1 MAGAERI
8 SQLMSALDQAAGPDI
23 SRATSPGGDWRQA
36 NGDVNGSD
44 GDKQSRS
51 RPRTF
56 PYFKYLPYETEGQAE
71 REDNLNTCLKH
82 LYIAVSAGD
91 FAPGAV
97 HWTREIR
104 GWLSLKFDLPRSTRV
119 KLVKLYYELALAP
132 GLDYL
137 VAERFASMFMVLT
150 KRKHYLRP
158 GKDLILDWRPLFREL
173 KLFVLPSESGGSH
186 PPNVKRNIRTLTK
199 LCTFAQLYFDPQDI
213 PAMFDEF
220 LPYFSTSFSE
230 GAYVVVGLL
239 NLLLPTNPAAED
251 RVDLQPQHYL
261 PTFFHLWSL
270 VNRSKLF
277 DVHFVDIFSRLARD
291 SLSAGHIPFSQH
303 GILTREQSA
312 LIFTAVLRLLEIPVG
327 QATSP
332 YSGTVDLGAGLAVM
346 LDRDQRKHP
355 IAHHIARWIVM
366 SLSPACLEHSDSVLS
381 KLEGL
386 IQAVET
392 FFHPSNS
399 GSWTKTLSQLVFY
412 LADFFVMRWNRE
424 HSGEM
429 EVPEDRRLNYA
440 LKHRFVLCLREVIF
454 MGIFAKSGT
463 AMNFSLSTL
472 QSLAYLEPNLILPG
486 ALQRIYPAMQG
497 LVEVHRTISSIRAL
511 HMLSKVMART
521 KGYRCHVT
529 TVLGLALPGI
539 DANDLEKTLHT
550 LSYIQGVCYTV
561 PFHDL
566 TQEKKDANV
575 VTSKD
580 GMATPMEGADTD
592 TGLAVRWITEQVE
605 RLEAAGG
612 DVEIDYDK
620 ELSDHEEEMILRSS
634 TTGLAE
640 FLMSFL
646 GRVFTL
652 LENLPDASRVRS
664 GSPEEN
670 VVNTL
675 PAAFTPLLS
684 ALSPELFDIA
694 LDKIANF
701 VTNHVI
707 HQARDAMA
715 FICNGLVKI
724 NPEKSLKRLLP
735 HLLAGIRTEIDDNGA
750 GSTRTTGSE
759 VLPRDRA
766 LVWNISLLSMC
777 VVHVGD
783 AVVAWKD
790 ELFDIAEYMQQKCR
804 GIPTVHVS
812 NFIHHLLLNLTVTYT
827 IDYSIYEPEELEKGL
842 TTNSWG
848 RLVDPKKLNVK
859 WHTPS
864 PEEIDFAVR
873 LFESQSTSAIN
884 ALMALIKPDPPIKR
898 DGTGKD
904 WSDEV
909 SRNLVLLRLVISGIS
924 VLFDPVHDGIATE
937 SDCGSDPDAMDTEGI
952 DDDAGLG
959 EAEDEEVKP
968 TFQYETGYPLKRDE
982 KNYKLIHDLRQQVGE
997 TLHQVHQF
1005 LIDKQEDDV
1014 PCFNSLYNAY
1024 RSWFIDVGIER
1035 SAHVLDRVT
1044 RLLSADVHPFKFSGL
1059 RKEYPRP
1066 LLVRRANV
1074 YHLQRLRHN
1083 ANPRPKTELDKML
1096 LLDLAE
1102 SSVSLYTEI
1111 RRTAQTANESAVKC
1125 VLGARPLVIP
1135 PLLDALTKAVSE
1147 NDYPRI
1153 KGAMFS
1159 LLFGSLA
1166 KTISRDWRFTPTL
1179 IKAFIE
1185 VTGADKPSVQKLASN
1200 ATFQVMDMGK
1210 ALERMVILDKDV
1222 VETISFA
1229 ITSDEEEVVQ
1239 TKVTKRRDYIKKKR
1253 SRIEGKKAE
1262 LSKELVEVG
1271 RTAHWKK
1278 VSRTAAIIVN
1288 LGMRYDSIASD
1299 QMIDLVTKGSID
1311 PHPSLRGLYA
1321 GAMVGL
1327 FSLVQTRAITG
1338 HSYEK
1343 YLLGEEEL
1351 PDKITVQTRYEDPN
1365 WTEEHLASF
1374 AQPEAKY
1381 YVDFDYPGWL
1391 VWTKTMPAFLP
1402 NAPPLQYDDVENDIR
1417 KKIGKLLDRHWF
1429 STYFAYMKQE
1439 PRDSGA
1445 DRFRMSSAV
1454 MLTHAFELVF
1464 SGTTEATFEDI
1475 KDLTQSVYADGSD
1488 KHQHRATAE
1497 IMGALLSCAPDLRDE
1512 QRTEV
1517 WEYAFPIVRGIFK
1530 DGLTPENSSYW
1541 TTFLH
1546 VVLQSKDPRR
1556 GWPLVDW
1563 LAGFRLDMD
1572 SNAAFKESSKIQL
1585 LQQCILDAGWHF
1597 QLEKPILEDFMQH
1610 LDHPYKGVR
1619 EAMGQTIASIYRT
1632 RYHES
1637 YRDVESLIKAQ
1648 KDASSIGLRPYEP
1661 TPEYSA
1667 TISLVFDRLEV
1678 WRQERPAGQQT
1689 PSSYTSGGKT
1699 VLLWLDSTLSSYECI
1714 QLVKFFPNVFMEQL
1728 LHMMDIKEDPE
1739 LQSLAYHV
1747 FRHLPNIPH
1756 RQGEDEEFIA
1766 ALIRIGRTATSWHQ
1780 RLRILINIQ
1789 VIYFRRL
1796 FLMSEQQQQSLFDCV
1811 SAMLGD
1817 VQLEVRLGAA
1827 TTLSGMIRCSPV
1839 GLRERM
1845 VESLKQEFT
1854 HMLVKNPLPK
1864 RRIPGTP
1871 TPEHNKLILTRHAAV
1886 LGLGALIQAFPYT
1899 SPPPSWLP
1907 DVLATLARKAAA
1919 DPGMVGKSVKS
1930 VLADFKKT
1938 RQDTWHVDVKV
1949 KKITLREF

>member
-1 MAGAERI
+1 MLVIKE
-8 SQLMSALDQAAGPDI
+8 S
-23 SRATSPGGDWRQA
+23 
-36 NGDVNGSD
+36 N
-44 GDKQSRS
+44 
-51 RPRTF
+51 PRT
-56 PYFKYLPYETEGQAE
+56 
-71 REDNLNTCLKH
+71 R
-82 LYIAVSAGD
+82 
-91 FAPGAV
+91 
-97 HWTREIR
+97 
-104 GWLSLKFDLPRSTRV
+104 
-119 KLVKLYYELALAP
+119 
-132 GLDYL
+132 
-137 VAERFASMFMVLT
+137 
-150 KRKHYLRP
+150 RKHYLRP
-158 GKDLILDWRPLFREL
+158 GKDLVLDWRPLFREL

-199 LCTFAQLYFDPQDI
+199 ICTFAQLYFDPQDI
-213 PAMFDEF
+213 PAMFEEF
-220 LPYFSTSFSE
+220 LPFFSTSFSE
-230 GAYVVVGLL
+230 SAYVVVGLL
-239 NLLLPTNPAAED
+239 NLLLPTNPAPAD
-251 RVDLQPQHYL
+251 RTDLQPQEYI
-261 PTFFHLWSL
+261 PTFFHIWSL

-291 SLSAGHIPFSQH
+291 SLLAEHISFSQY
-303 GILTREQSA
+303 GIFTSEQSS
-312 LIFTAVLRLLEIPVG
+312 LIFTAILRLLEIPVG

-332 YSGTVDLGAGLAVM
+332 YSATVDLGAGLAVM

-366 SLSPACLEHSDSVLS
+366 SLSPTCMDHVDSIMS

-399 GSWTKTLSQLVFY
+399 GNWTKTLSQLVFY

-429 EVPEDRRLNYA
+429 DVPEDRKLNDA
-440 LKHRFVLCLREVIF
+440 LKRRFVLCLREVIF
-454 MGIFAKSGT
+454 MGIFAKSST
-463 AMNFSLSTL
+463 AVNLSLSTL
-472 QSLAYLEPNLILPG
+472 QSLAFLEPTLILPG

-566 TQEKKDANV
+566 TQEKRSTNQES
-575 VTSKD
+575 TGD
-580 GMATPMEGADTD
+580 GTETPMEGADAD

-605 RLEAAGG
+605 RLENAGG
-612 DVEIDYDK
+612 NVEIDYDQ

-640 FLMSFL
+640 FLITFL

-664 GSPEEN
+664 GSPEES

-675 PAAFTPLLS
+675 PAAFTPLLA
-684 ALSPELFDIA
+684 ALSPELYDIA

-701 VTNHVI
+701 ITNHVI

-724 NPEKSLKRLLP
+724 NPEKALKRLLP
-735 HLLAGIRTEIDDNGA
+735 HLIAGIRTEIDDIGA
-750 GSTRTTGSE
+750 GSTRTTGSDI
-759 VLPRDRA
+759 LPRDRA

-783 AVVAWKD
+783 AVLAWKD
-790 ELFDIAEYMQQKCR
+790 ELYEIAEYMQQKCR
-804 GIPTVHVS
+804 GIPTIHIS
-812 NFIHHLLLNLTVTYT
+812 NFIHHLLLNLSMTYT
-827 IDYSIYEPEELEKGL
+827 IDYSIYEPEEIEQGL
-842 TTNSWG
+842 TTHSWG
-848 RLVDPKKLNVK
+848 RLIDANDLEIK
-859 WHTPS
+859 WHKAS
-864 PEEIDFAVR
+864 SEEIDFAVK
-873 LFESQSTSAIN
+873 LFESQSKHAID
-884 ALMALIKPDPPIKR
+884 ALSALIHPDPPVKR

-909 SRNLVLLRLVISGIS
+909 SRNLVLLRLVLSGIS
-924 VLFDPVHDGIATE
+924 VLFDPRHDHTQDDTSTE
-937 SDCGSDPDAMDTEGI
+937 SDSDSDPDAMDTDGI
-952 DDDAGLG
+952 DNDASLG

-968 TFQYETGYPLKRDE
+968 TFQYETGYPLNRDE
-982 KNYKLIHDLRQQVGE
+982 PNYKLIHDLRHQIGE
-997 TLHQVHQF
+997 TLHQVHHF
-1005 LIDKQEDDV
+1005 LIRKQEDDV
-1014 PCFNSLYNAY
+1014 PCFNALYNAY

-1044 RLLSADVHPFKFSGL
+1044 RLLSADIHPFKFSGL

-1083 ANPRPKTELDKML
+1083 ATPRLKTDLDKRL

-1125 VLGARPLVIP
+1125 ILGARPLVIP
-1135 PLLDALTKAVSE
+1135 PLLDALTKAVAE

-1185 VTGADKPSVQKLASN
+1185 VTGADKPSVQKLAAN

-1210 ALERMVILDKDV
+1210 ALERMVILDKDA
-1222 VETISFA
+1222 VESISFA
-1229 ITSDEEEVVQ
+1229 IDADEEKIVQ
-1239 TKVTKRRDYIKKKR
+1239 HKIIKRQNLIKKKR
-1253 SRIEGKKAE
+1253 ARIEGKKAD

-1288 LGMRYDSIASD
+1288 LGMRYDTIASD
-1299 QMIDLVTKGSID
+1299 EMIDLLTKGSID

-1321 GAMVGL
+1321 GALVGL
-1327 FSLVQTRAITG
+1327 FAVIQTRAITG

-1343 YLLGEEEL
+1343 YLLGVEEL
-1351 PDKITVQTRYEDPN
+1351 PDKVTVPTQTDEPN
-1365 WTEEHLASF
+1365 WTEEYLAGF
-1374 AQPEAKY
+1374 AKPEAKY

-1391 VWTKTMPAFLP
+1391 VWTKSMPAFLP
-1402 NAPPLQYDDVENDIR
+1402 NAPQLAYDDVENSVR
-1417 KKIGKLLDRHWF
+1417 KKIGNILNRSWF

-1454 MLTHAFELVF
+1454 MLTHAFELIF
-1464 SGTTEATFEDI
+1464 CGFTQATFEDI
-1475 KDLTQSVYADGSD
+1475 RDLTQSVYGDGSD

-1497 IMGALLSCAPDLRDE
+1497 IMGALLSCAPDLNPE
-1512 QRTEV
+1512 QRQQV
-1517 WEYAFPIVRGIFK
+1517 WEFAFPIIRGIFQ
-1530 DGLTPENSSYW
+1530 DGLTPENSGYW

-1546 VVLQSKDPRR
+1546 VVLQAKDPRR

-1563 LAGFRLDMD
+1563 LASFRLDME
-1572 SNAAFKESSKIQL
+1572 SNAAFKESSKVHL
-1585 LQQCILDAGWHF
+1585 LQQCICDAGWHF
-1597 QLEKPILEDFMQH
+1597 RLEKPILEDFMQH

-1619 EAMGQTIASIYRT
+1619 EAMGQTIASIHRT

-1637 YRDVESLIKAQ
+1637 YKNVASLIKAQ
-1648 KDASSIGLRPYEP
+1648 KESSSIGIRPYEP
-1661 TPEYSA
+1661 TEEFS
-1667 TISLVFDRLEV
+1667 TMITEVFNRLEV
-1678 WRQERPAGQQT
+1678 WRGQRPAGQQT

-1699 VLLWLDSTLSSYECI
+1699 VLLWLDATLSSHECI
-1714 QLVKFFPNVFMEQL
+1714 QLVKFFPNLFMEQL

-1756 RQGEDEEFIA
+1756 RQGEDAEFIS

-1789 VIYFRRL
+1789 VLYFRRL
-1796 FLMSEQQQQSLFDCV
+1796 FLMSERRQQDMFDCV

-1817 VQLEVRLGAA
+1817 AQLEVRTGAA
-1827 TTLSGMIRCSPV
+1827 TTLAGMIRCSPIA
-1839 GLRERM
+1839 LRDRI
-1845 VESLKQEFT
+1845 VEALKKEYT
-1854 HMLVKNPLPK
+1854 NKLIENPPP
-1864 RRIPGTP
+1864 RRGIPGTP
-1871 TPEHNKLILTRHAAV
+1871 TPAHSNLILTRHSAV
-1886 LGLGALIQAFPYT
+1886 LGLGALVQAFPYA
-1899 SPPPSWLP
+1899 SPPPAWLP
-1907 DVLATLARKAAA
+1907 DILATLARKAAA
-1919 DPGMVGKSVKS
+1919 DPGIVGKSVKS
-1930 VLADFKKT
+1930 ILADFKKT
-1938 RQDTWHVDVKV
+1938 RQDTWHVDVQVRQTFILNVCRV
-1949 KKITLREF
+1949 KLIFEQAFKAEQLEDLEGVLWKSYFA